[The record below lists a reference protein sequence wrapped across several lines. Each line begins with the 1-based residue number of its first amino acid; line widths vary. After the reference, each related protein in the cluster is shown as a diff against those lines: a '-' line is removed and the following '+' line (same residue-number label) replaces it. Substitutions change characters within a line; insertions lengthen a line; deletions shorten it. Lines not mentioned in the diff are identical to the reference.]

1 VISSIQTP
9 LFITMRTCSV
19 CLTAGNL
26 MPLNSKLGI
35 PKKTDVGVEQL
46 WPVL

>member
-1 VISSIQTP
+1 
-9 LFITMRTCSV
+9 
-19 CLTAGNL
+19 

-35 PKKTDVGVEQL
+35 PNKTDVGVEQL